1 MSDQG
6 NGQSIALADGRRLGF
21 AEYGDLDGLPVFH
34 FHGSAGSRLDRPG
47 RAEILQ
53 EAGVRFISVERPG
66 HGLSDF
72 LPKRRL
78 VDWPADVSQLADWL
92 RLDNFYVEGHSAG
105 GPYALACAR
114 YLPGRVRAV
123 ALVSSAAPMNRPRA
137 FKGLPLPNMAL
148 AASARWAPPLT
159 GLLRWLTLKMLMR
172 DPEQTPRRLMA
183 SIPAADKE
191 KLYEQDNLALFVQ
204 SITEGYRSGWRGVAQ
219 DDVIVARDWGLEL
232 GAISVPVDIWH
243 GQADVNVP
251 FSGAQYLAT
260 VLPMARTFFL
270 PGEGHFFILGRWRE
284 ILTMLVSQG

>member
-6 NGQSIALADGRRLGF
+6 NGQSIALGDGRRLGF

-47 RAEILQ
+47 RAETLQ

-114 YLPGRVRAV
+114 YLPDGSGRSHWYQ
-123 ALVSSAAPMNRPRA
+123 AL
-137 FKGLPLPNMAL
+137 L
-148 AASARWAPPLT
+148 
-159 GLLRWLTLKMLMR
+159 
-172 DPEQTPRRLMA
+172 Q
-183 SIPAADKE
+183 
-191 KLYEQDNLALFVQ
+191 
-204 SITEGYRSGWRGVAQ
+204 
-219 DDVIVARDWGLEL
+219 
-232 GAISVPVDIWH
+232 
-243 GQADVNVP
+243 
-251 FSGAQYLAT
+251 
-260 VLPMARTFFL
+260 
-270 PGEGHFFILGRWRE
+270 
-284 ILTMLVSQG
+284 